1 MNRKERRKEI
11 TPTRIHAKF
20 LYSEKKEL
28 PVRFETKA
36 DGRTTAYVT
45 VEGYASTKVKDW
57 SGDVINPQGI
67 DLSRFDAWNA
77 PLKAMHWR
85 WVISNVGVIK
95 SARVDDMW
103 LYIVAEARLDVSKD
117 ANWRYINEQD
127 YTLYDRLMNRTING
141 FSVWFHNIVEWRDKE
156 LNANYIQSM
165 TLHEVSLVDVP
176 DNPLT
181 IVKMLELHHDLS
193 SHDQMK
199 KKFTPENVV
208 VKQLLPTELV
218 VGNMYRIQIIET
230 DENAYIRDP
239 EVEVKNVELVKIDMT
254 ESWDPMCYF
263 LEYELQMDWW
273 VACDELV
280 IRPFSQI
287 QIVELTPEQ
296 LKELNEERIKDLEEE
311 QAADENVEEVTEGE
325 EEEKELDTESQE
337 SETVWNDGDASE
349 QDDVDEGEKI
359 LAGTK
364 DLETQAGVKVI
375 NDLQKRV
382 KELEDQNV
390 EVQQENEQL
399 QADLEEAEKMF
410 NEVFEDNKSLR
421 AKLNKVLAI
430 KSIKVEHGLKQV
442 EDKEVKKG
450 NVAIAV
456 EEAFKQF

>member
-1 MNRKERRKEI
+1 
-11 TPTRIHAKF
+11 
-20 LYSEKKEL
+20 
-28 PVRFETKA
+28 
-36 DGRTTAYVT
+36 
-45 VEGYASTKVKDW
+45 
-57 SGDVINPQGI
+57 
-67 DLSRFDAWNA
+67 
-77 PLKAMHWR
+77 
-85 WVISNVGVIK
+85 
-95 SARVDDMW
+95 
-103 LYIVAEARLDVSKD
+103 
-117 ANWRYINEQD
+117 
-127 YTLYDRLMNRTING
+127 
-141 FSVWFHNIVEWRDKE
+141 
-156 LNANYIQSM
+156 
-165 TLHEVSLVDVP
+165 
-176 DNPLT
+176 
-181 IVKMLELHHDLS
+181 
-193 SHDQMK
+193 MK

-208 VKQLLPTELV
+208 VKQLLPTELA

-230 DENAYIRDP
+230 DENSYIRDP
-239 EVEVKNVELVKIDMT
+239 EVEVKNVELVKIDMA

-311 QAADENVEEVTEGE
+311 QAADENVEEVAEEVTEGE
-325 EEEKELDTESQE
+325 EEKKELDTESQE

-364 DLETQAGVKVI
+364 DLETQVEVKVI
-375 NDLQKRV
+375 DDLQKRV

-442 EDKEVKKG
+442 EDEEVKKG

-456 EEAFKQF
+456 EEAFKLF